1 MQIGKLK
8 FAILAASGALLMAAP
23 AFSQSGEREGQ
34 GQAVVTIL
42 PDHGNGAPGTISQQ
56 ALSLKV
62 NGKDTPITGW
72 TSLQGVNDGIELVVL
87 IDQGARTS
95 FGTQMGEVANFIKS
109 LPPNTRATIG
119 YMQNGR
125 AALSGPLTMD
135 RAATL
140 RGLHVPMGVPG
151 DDASPYF
158 CLSDLAKRW
167 PSQDQQARR
176 EVVMISDGVDYYDR
190 RYDPDDPYMQ
200 AAIADS
206 VRARMVVYSI
216 YWRNAGRLDSSM
228 YENNAGQNL
237 LLAVTQAT
245 GGNSYWEGIGNPVSF
260 EPYFGDIRRR
270 LNNQYELS
278 FNSPLGHKPEVE
290 SMKLK
295 VNGAGA
301 KIAAP
306 QQVLVDR
313 PAAPGA

>member
-1 MQIGKLK
+1 MQTAKLK
-8 FAILAASGALLMAAP
+8 IAILAAAGALLAAAP
-23 AFSQSGEREGQ
+23 AFSQSAEREGQ

-42 PDHGNGAPGTISQQ
+42 PDHGNGAPGAVSQQ
-56 ALSLKV
+56 QLNLKV
-62 NGKDTPITGW
+62 NGKETPITGW
-72 TSLQGVNDGIELVVL
+72 TPLQGANDGVELVVL

-95 FGTQMGEVANFIKS
+95 FGSQMSEVTNFIKS
-109 LPPNTRATIG
+109 LPPNTSATIG
-119 YMQNGR
+119 YMENGR
-125 AALSGPLTMD
+125 AALAGPLTTD

-140 RGLHVPMGVPG
+140 RGLHVPMGMPG

-190 RYDPDDPYMQ
+190 RYDPDDPYLQ
-200 AAIADS
+200 AAINDS
-206 VRARMVVYSI
+206 VRARLVVYSI
-216 YWRNAGRLDSSM
+216 YWQNAGRLDRSM
-228 YENNAGQNL
+228 YQNNAGQNL

-245 GGNSYWEGIGNPVSF
+245 GGNSYWEGMGNPVSF

-270 LNNQYELS
+270 LNNQYEIS
-278 FNSPLGHKPEVE
+278 FNSPLGSKPAIET
-290 SMKLK
+290 MKLK
-295 VNGAGA
+295 VNGAAA

-313 PAAPGA
+313 PVTPGA